1 MMYDLIAPIYD
12 KINGE
17 LDYSAWA
24 DFIEENIRRYN
35 PNMQTELV
43 LDLGCGTGR
52 MTLELARRGY
62 DMTGVDLSAQ
72 MLDVARASAEREGLS
87 DRMLWLMQDITEFE
101 LYGTVELAVSCL
113 DTLNHLT
120 ERTELLRCLSLLH
133 NYLVPDGL
141 LLFDINGRRKFEEIY
156 ADNSY
161 VMEEEGSLCVWQ
173 NSYNPK
179 SRLCDFYITLFREE
193 EDGRYA
199 RYDEVETERMYTLRS
214 VKSALKESGFELI
227 GAYSDFDFTEA
238 TDASERIYIT
248 ARCKKQ

>member
-17 LDYSAWA
+17 LDYAAWA

-35 PNMQTELV
+35 SDMKTELV

-52 MTLELARRGY
+52 MTLELGRRGY
-62 DMTGVDLSAQ
+62 DMTGVDLSPE
-72 MLDVARASAEREGLS
+72 MLDLARDAAEEAGLS
-87 DRMLWLMQDITEFE
+87 DKMLWLLQDITDFE

-120 ERTELLRCLSLLH
+120 DTPDLRRCLSLVH

-141 LLFDINGRRKFEEIY
+141 FVFDINGKGKFENIY

-161 VMEEEGSLCVWQ
+161 VMEEDGSVCVWQ

-179 SRLCDFYITLFREE
+179 TRLCDFFITLFEE
-193 EDGRYA
+193 DEDGRYS
-199 RYDEVETERMYTLRS
+199 RYDELQTERMYTIRTMKKMLT
-214 VKSALKESGFELI
+214 ECGFEFI
-227 GAYSDFDFTEA
+227 GAYSDFDFGEA

-248 ARCKKQ
+248 ARCKKN

>member
-17 LDYSAWA
+17 LDYDAWA

-35 PNMQTELV
+35 PDMKTELV

-52 MTLELARRGY
+52 MTLELGRRGY
-62 DMTGVDLSAQ
+62 DMTGVDLSPE
-72 MLDVARASAEREGLS
+72 MLDLAREAAEEAGLS
-87 DRMLWLMQDITEFE
+87 DKMLWLLQDITDFE

-120 ERTELLRCLSLLH
+120 DTADLRRCLSLVH

-141 LLFDINGRRKFEEIY
+141 FVFDINGKGKFENIY

-161 VMEEEGSLCVWQ
+161 VMEEDGSVCVWQ

-179 SRLCDFYITLFREE
+179 TRLCDFFITLFEE
-193 EDGRYA
+193 DDDGRYN
-199 RYDEVETERMYTLRS
+199 RYDELQTERMYTIRTMKKMLT
-214 VKSALKESGFELI
+214 ECGFEFI
-227 GAYSDFDFTEA
+227 GAYSDFDFGEA

-248 ARCKKQ
+248 ARCKKN

>member
-17 LDYSAWA
+17 LDYRAWA
-24 DFIEENIRRYN
+24 DFIEENVRRYN
-35 PNMQTELV
+35 HDMKTELV

-62 DMTGVDLSAQ
+62 DMTGVDLSPE
-72 MLDVARASAEREGLS
+72 MLDLARFAADEAGLS
-87 DRMLWLMQDITEFE
+87 DKMLWLLQDITDFE
-101 LYGTVELAVSCL
+101 LYGTVELAVCCL

-120 ERTELLRCLSLLH
+120 SLSDLKKCLSLVH

-141 LLFDINGRRKFEEIY
+141 FVFDINGKGKFEQVY

-161 VMEEEGSLCVWQ
+161 VMEEDGSVCIWQ
-173 NSYNPK
+173 NSYNFK
-179 SRLCDFYITLFREE
+179 TRLCDFYITLFRED
-193 EDGRYA
+193 EDGRYS
-199 RYDEVETERMYTLRS
+199 RYDELQTERMYTLRS
-214 VKSALKESGFELI
+214 IKKSLSQCGFELV
-227 GAYSDFDFTEA
+227 GAYSDFDFNEA

-248 ARCKKQ
+248 ARCKKN

>member
-1 MMYDLIAPIYD
+1 MMYDLIAPLYD

-17 LDYSAWA
+17 LNYSAWA

-35 PNMQTELV
+35 PNMKTELV

-62 DMTGVDLSAQ
+62 DMTGVDLSPE
-72 MLDVARASAEREGLS
+72 MLDVARCTADVAGLS
-87 DRMLWLMQDITEFE
+87 DKMLWLLQDITDFE
-101 LYGTVELAVSCL
+101 LYGTVELTVCCL

-120 ERTELLRCLSLLH
+120 STEDLKKCLSLVH

-141 LLFDINGRRKFEEIY
+141 FVFDINGKGKFEKTY

-161 VMEEEGSLCVWQ
+161 VMEEDGSVCVWQ

-179 SRLCDFYITLFREE
+179 TRLCDFYITLFSED
-193 EDGRYA
+193 EDGRYS
-199 RYDEVETERMYTLRS
+199 RYDEIETERMYTLRS
-214 VKSALKESGFELI
+214 IKNALSGCGFEFI

-248 ARCKKQ
+248 ARCKKN

>member
-12 KINGE
+12 RINGE

-35 PNMQTELV
+35 PNMPTELV

-62 DMTGVDLSAQ
+62 DMTGVDLSSE

-87 DRMLWLMQDITEFE
+87 DRMLWLMQDITELE

-120 ERTELLRCLSLLH
+120 SRAELVRCLSLVH

-141 LLFDINGRRKFEEIY
+141 FLFDINGKRKFEEIY

-161 VMEEEGSLCVWQ
+161 VMEEEGAFCVWQ

-179 SRLCDFYITLFREE
+179 SRLCDFYITLFKE

-199 RYDEVETERMYTLRS
+199 RYDELEQERMYTLRS
-214 VKSALKESGFELI
+214 MKSALSECGFELV
-227 GAYSDFDFTEA
+227 GAYSDFNFTEA

-248 ARCKKQ
+248 ARCKK

>member
-17 LDYSAWA
+17 LDYAAWA

-35 PNMQTELV
+35 PDMKTELV

-52 MTLELARRGY
+52 MTLELGRRGY
-62 DMTGVDLSAQ
+62 DMTGVDLSPE
-72 MLDVARASAEREGLS
+72 MLDLARDAAEEAGLS
-87 DRMLWLMQDITEFE
+87 DKMLWLLQDITDFE

-120 ERTELLRCLSLLH
+120 DAANLRRCLSLIH

-141 LLFDINGRRKFEEIY
+141 FVFDINGKGKFENIY

-161 VMEEEGSLCVWQ
+161 VMEEDGSVCVWQ

-179 SRLCDFYITLFREE
+179 TRLCDFFITLFEE
-193 EDGRYA
+193 DEDGRYN
-199 RYDEVETERMYTLRS
+199 RYDELQTERMYTIRTMKKMLT
-214 VKSALKESGFELI
+214 ECGFEFI
-227 GAYSDFDFTEA
+227 GAYSDFDFGEA

-248 ARCKKQ
+248 ARCKKN

>member
-17 LDYSAWA
+17 LDYAAWA

-35 PNMQTELV
+35 SDMKTELV

-62 DMTGVDLSAQ
+62 DMTGVDLSPE
-72 MLDVARASAEREGLS
+72 MLDLARDAAEEAGLS
-87 DRMLWLMQDITEFE
+87 DKMLWLLQDITDFE

-120 ERTELLRCLSLLH
+120 DTADLRRCLSLVH

-141 LLFDINGRRKFEEIY
+141 FVFDINGKGKFENIY

-161 VMEEEGSLCVWQ
+161 VMEEDGSVCVWQ

-179 SRLCDFYITLFREE
+179 TRLCDFFITLFEE
-193 EDGRYA
+193 DEDGRYN
-199 RYDEVETERMYTLRS
+199 RYDELQTERMYTIRTMKKMLT
-214 VKSALKESGFELI
+214 ECGFEFI
-227 GAYSDFDFTEA
+227 GAYSDFDFGEA

-248 ARCKKQ
+248 ARCKKN